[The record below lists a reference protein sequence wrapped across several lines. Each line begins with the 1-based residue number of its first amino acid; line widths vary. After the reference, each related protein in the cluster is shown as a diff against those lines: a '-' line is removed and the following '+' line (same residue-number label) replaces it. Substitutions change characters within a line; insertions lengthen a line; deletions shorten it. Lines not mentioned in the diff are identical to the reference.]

1 MSRDGERRRR
11 AQSKLYA
18 IRSEMSLRE
27 AADHNERALDVC
39 RLFGWCPGCA
49 SEPLVCACVCAT
61 CGELLSKHELRAE
74 RVVMGE
80 DVHARMCLSRREV

>member
-1 MSRDGERRRR
+1 MSHDGEGRRR
-11 AQSKLYA
+11 ARGKLHVL
-18 IRSEMSLRE
+18 RSEMSQRE
-27 AADHNERALDVC
+27 AADMNESALDVC

-80 DVHARMCLSRREV
+80 DVHAAVCLARQT